1 MLQKLAIQDEKLAID
16 NEKTAFEKLKL
27 AIESCAYNEPTKN
40 NIIKV
45 YEEIETNQVFGAP
58 EVENIL
64 KCSTSTSK
72 NIMKKLREM
81 EVVEEVK
88 GRGKGK
94 YIFNIK

>member
-1 MLQKLAIQDEKLAID
+1 MRIIIMRDEQLLFRMNFIVQDEKLAID
-16 NEKTAFEKLKL
+16 DEKTAFEKLKL

-40 NIIKV
+40 NIIKL

-72 NIMKKLREM
+72 NIMK
-81 EVVEEVK
+81 
-88 GRGKGK
+88 
-94 YIFNIK
+94 N